1 MLSPSFENLFG
12 GSHPPS
18 LTERAGAHYVDRI
31 ASAFSRSGAPQ
42 AVVFDIW
49 KVFAR
54 VWHAGLLHK
63 LKSYRISG
71 KIFELISF
79 LSNRQFGVVLDRMPS
94 QKYPVH
100 AGVPQVSIIGPT
112 IFLLYIN
119 NLPDD
124 VMCDIAIYADDSTPY
139 SNCDR
144 HLICGVNLNWLLD
157 LNLIY
162 ETLE

>member
-1 MLSPSFENLFG
+1 
-12 GSHPPS
+12 
-18 LTERAGAHYVDRI
+18 
-31 ASAFSRSGAPQ
+31 
-42 AVVFDIW
+42 
-49 KVFAR
+49 
-54 VWHAGLLHK
+54 
-63 LKSYRISG
+63 
-71 KIFELISF
+71 
-79 LSNRQFGVVLDRMPS
+79 MPS